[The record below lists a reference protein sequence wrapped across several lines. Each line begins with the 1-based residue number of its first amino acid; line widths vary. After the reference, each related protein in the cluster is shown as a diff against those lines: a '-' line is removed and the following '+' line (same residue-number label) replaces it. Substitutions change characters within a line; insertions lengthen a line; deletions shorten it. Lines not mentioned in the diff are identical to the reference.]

1 MLPTLPSA
9 QRMVPLL
16 GNRAKRFVDFLYHYL
31 SSLSMGTFCEI
42 VKGSH
47 VVFLF
52 DRSWWRCGSAPMPSS
67 LPYGNEAKEMILY
80 PLILPFFPTAF
91 LAQFSAPYFSFLAA
105 CTSAVWSWPA
115 LPKLY
120 QIGRS
125 FSFQIWGSPMT
136 FRKNKRRIA
145 M

>member
-1 MLPTLPSA
+1 MRCLLLVLSPPDGLIRRERFRRFHPKAGMGEPMAMLPTLSTQKTIMVNQMCRHILPGNVAETCFPVQERNEGNFSYNCSCCRSA
-9 QRMVPLL
+9 Q
-16 GNRAKRFVDFLYHYL
+16 
-31 SSLSMGTFCEI
+31 S
-42 VKGSH
+42 
-47 VVFLF
+47 
-52 DRSWWRCGSAPMPSS
+52 RSWPS
-67 LPYGNEAKEMILY
+67 L
-80 PLILPFFPTAF
+80 
-91 LAQFSAPYFSFLAA
+91 SAPYFSFLAA

-136 FRKNKRRIA
+136 FRKNKRRIT